1 MSSGEIR
8 GLTGFRDFFPEELA
22 LRRHLFSAW
31 RRVGARYGFTEYD
44 GPPLEAL
51 ELYTRKSGEEIVAQL
66 YEFEDK
72 GGRAVALRPEMTPT
86 FARMIA
92 ARAGGLAKPVRWFSI
107 PQLFRYER
115 PQRGRLR
122 EHFQLNMDIVGET
135 NPLADA
141 EIISAGIDALREL
154 GLGAADIVVRISD
167 RRLIGALLDANGI
180 SAGDHISVFATLD
193 RLEKEGEDGVR
204 ARLAESGVESE
215 AATRLL
221 AAIRLPLEELAAA
234 HEGDEA
240 IAEAACRLSTVFAH
254 LGAAGFTDFVRFD
267 AGLVRGLAYY
277 TGTVFEIW
285 DRRDELRAICG
296 GGRYDDLLK
305 ALGGVDLPALGFGMG
320 DVVLT
325 ELLRDREL
333 VPAAARRVDDYI
345 VCVSDAERPLALGIA
360 RALRDRGRRVLY
372 DLRPRG
378 VGRQFKAAHQ
388 AGAGR
393 TVVIGPRE
401 AERGVAI
408 LRDMA
413 SGEEREV
420 VLETLTRQPSG
431 EEREVAPETLTRPPS
446 AAPTRPPST
455 AAGGADAR

>member
-1 MSSGEIR
+1 MPRVASASGAVTSGEIR
-8 GLTGFRDFFPEELA
+8 GLPGFRDFFPEELA
-22 LRRHLFSAW
+22 LRRHIFSSW
-31 RRVGARYGFTEYD
+31 RSVGARYGFTEYD

-51 ELYTRKSGEEIVAQL
+51 ELYTRKSGEEIVGQL
-66 YEFEDK
+66 YGFEDR

-92 ARAGGLAKPVRWFSI
+92 SRAAGRAKPGRWFSI

-135 NPLADA
+135 NPLADS

-167 RRLIGALLDANGI
+167 RRLIGALLDVHGI
-180 SAGDHISVFATLD
+180 SAEDHVAVFGALD
-193 RLEKEGEDGVR
+193 RLEKEGEEGVR
-204 ARLAESGVESE
+204 SRLAEHGVDGD

-221 AAIRLPLEELAAA
+221 AATRLPLEELAAA
-234 HEGDEA
+234 HGEDEA
-240 IAEAACRLSTVFAH
+240 VAEAADRLSTVFAH
-254 LGAAGFTDFVRFD
+254 LGAAGFADFVSFD

-285 DRRDELRAICG
+285 DRRGELRAICG
-296 GGRYDDLLK
+296 GGRYDNLLK

-325 ELLRDREL
+325 ELLRDRGL
-333 VPAAARRVDDYI
+333 VPEAARRVDDYI
-345 VCVSDAERPLALGIA
+345 VCVSDAERPLALGLA

-372 DLRPRG
+372 DLRSRA
-378 VGRQFKAAHQ
+378 VGRQFKAANQ

-393 TVVIGPRE
+393 TIVLGPQE
-401 AERGVAI
+401 VERGVAV

-420 VLETLTRQPSG
+420 AIETLAGPRSG
-431 EEREVAPETLTRPPS
+431 ETGGEEVR
-446 AAPTRPPST
+446 
-455 AAGGADAR
+455 

>member
-8 GLTGFRDFFPEELA
+8 GLPGFRDFFPEELA
-22 LRRHLFSAW
+22 LRRHIFSAW

-51 ELYTRKSGEEIVAQL
+51 ELYTRKSGEEIVGQL

-92 ARAGGLAKPVRWFSI
+92 ARAAGLAKPVRWFSI

-135 NPLADA
+135 NPLSDS
-141 EIISAGIDALREL
+141 EIIGAGIDALREL

-167 RRLIGALLDANGI
+167 RRLIGALLDAHGI
-180 SAGDHISVFATLD
+180 AAADHVPVFGALD
-193 RLEKEGEDGVR
+193 RIEKEGEGGVR
-204 ARLAESGVESE
+204 GRLAAVGVEGE
-215 AATRLL
+215 AAGRLL
-221 AAIRLPLEELAAA
+221 EAIRLPLEELAAA
-234 HEGDEA
+234 CGGDEA
-240 IAEAACRLSTVFAH
+240 ITEAAGRLSTVFAN
-254 LGAAGFTDFVRFD
+254 LGAAGFADFVRFD

-320 DVVLT
+320 DVVLA
-325 ELLRDREL
+325 ELLRDRGL
-333 VPAAARRVDDYI
+333 VPGAVRRVDDYI
-345 VCVSDAERPLALGIA
+345 VCVSDAERPLALGLA
-360 RALRDRGRRVLY
+360 RALRDGGRRVLY

-393 TVVIGPRE
+393 AIVLGPRE
-401 AERGVAI
+401 VERGVAV

-420 VLETLTRQPSG
+420 ALETLTEPSSG
-431 EEREVAPETLTRPPS
+431 EARGEEVP
-446 AAPTRPPST
+446 
-455 AAGGADAR
+455 

>member
-1 MSSGEIR
+1 MSSGGIR

-22 LRRHLFSAW
+22 LRRHIFSAW

-51 ELYTRKSGEEIVAQL
+51 ELYTRKSGEEIVGQL

-92 ARAGGLAKPVRWFSI
+92 ARAAGLPKPVRWFSI

-167 RRLIGALLDANGI
+167 RRLIGALLDAHGI
-180 SAGDHISVFATLD
+180 SAEDHVTVFGALD

-204 ARLAESGVESE
+204 GRLAEKGVERE
-215 AATRLL
+215 VATRLL
-221 AAIRLPLEELAAA
+221 AAIRLPLEELAA
-234 HEGDEA
+234 HGGDDA
-240 IAEAACRLSTVFAH
+240 VAAAADRLSTVFAH
-254 LGAAGFTDFVRFD
+254 LDATGFADFVRFD

-325 ELLRDREL
+325 ELLRDRGL
-333 VPAAARRVDDYI
+333 APDAARRVDDYI
-345 VCVSDAERPLALGIA
+345 VCVSDAERPLALGLA

-393 TVVIGPRE
+393 AIVLGPQE
-401 AERGVAI
+401 VERGVAV

-420 VLETLTRQPSG
+420 AIETLAGTRPDETRG
-431 EEREVAPETLTRPPS
+431 EEV
-446 AAPTRPPST
+446 
-455 AAGGADAR
+455 G